1 MELAFTDKNFR
12 DLCLNEFL
20 AIQVLG
26 APLAGKLKRRLAD
39 LAAATFVS
47 DLFALPGRPR
57 ELMNNRSGDMV
68 IDLINGQQLVFQNGH
83 IKVGFLQSGSVDW
96 TRVRR
101 VKILGLENGH
111 D

>member
-1 MELAFTDKNFR
+1 
-12 DLCLNEFL
+12 
-20 AIQVLG
+20 
-26 APLAGKLKRRLAD
+26 
-39 LAAATFVS
+39 
-47 DLFALPGRPR
+47 
-57 ELMNNRSGDMV
+57 MNNRSGDMV